1 MNNATIQS
9 SFNNGNITASANYLG
24 GIVGYISNGSNVSN
38 TYNRGEIKGSN
49 YVGGIT
55 GYSVGAYS
63 IRTYVNYS
71 YNSGL
76 VSGTANVNGVIGAN
90 GSHSYLSHV
99 YYDTTVLADFD
110 PGQGYIKPAITNN
123 SYGKTSDFLLN
134 SSLGTLGFNASI
146 WELRSKSGDYDYYP
160 QLTVFA
166 NNSNLLIKTDSLES
180 VKIDVSYGF
189 GTKDSPF
196 LIKTEQDMHDL
207 SLNVAKGNTYLNYH
221 FKVDDGL
228 TSFDLGDFI
237 PIGSADNEFQ
247 GSFDGNGAEFKLNI
261 DRPDSDY
268 QGLFGFHRTG
278 EIKNLSVSGT
288 VRGRSYVGGIVGYQ
302 INSKVLNVYNEATIL
317 GEGNYAGGITGYLTS
332 SSTIDY
338 AYNTGEITGA
348 NYVGGIAGSIIGA
361 YSSRSYIRNTYS
373 RGKVSSKTSGN
384 VNGVA
389 VAGSYGY
396 INNSYYDVI
405 VIANYY
411 QPEGYFKPSSL
422 ETATY
427 AKNTSQLIYN
437 NQGLLANS
445 HFYFKEKTEA
455 NGYYPQLKVFSENEV
470 TETASRSLDSV
481 TIDISDGTG
490 TKDLPF
496 MIYNEDDLIEIN
508 NKVKNGN
515 TFQGFYFKVA
525 DSVNKLEFENYEPI
539 GTPNNPFYGSF
550 DGNNKEFNINI
561 ETESDYQGLFGY
573 FGIGKI
579 SNLYL
584 TRSIT
589 GNDYVAGVVGRQISG
604 NIENV
609 YNLATV
615 TGNSYVG
622 GIVGH
627 MNNATIQTSFNNGNI
642 TASANYL
649 GGIVGYISNGSNVS
663 NTYNRGEIKGSS
675 YVGGIA
681 GYIVGAY
688 SNRANVNFAYN
699 TGLISGTAN
708 VNGVIGASGSYT
720 NLSRVYYDTSVL
732 ADFDPGQGYIKPAIT
747 NNSYGKTSDF
757 LLNSNHNTLGFNE
770 NIWELRSKSG
780 DYDYYPQLT
789 VFANNSNLLIKT
801 DSLESVKIDVSYGFG
816 TKDSPF
822 LIKTEQ
828 DMHDLSLNV
837 AKGNTYLN
845 YHFKVNDGLTS
856 FDLGDFIP
864 IGSADNEFQGSFDGN
879 GAEFKLNIDRPDSDY
894 QGLFGFHR
902 TGEIKNLSVS
912 GTVRGRSYV
921 GGIVGYQINSKVLN
935 VYNEATIL
943 GEGNYAGGITG
954 YLTSSSTI
962 DYAYNTGEITGA
974 NYVGGIAGSIIGA
987 YSSRSYI
994 RNTYSRGKV
1003 SSKTSGN
1010 VNGVAVAGS
1019 HGYISNS
1026 YYDVIVI
1033 ANYYQPEGYF
1043 KPSSLETATYAKNTS
1058 QLIYNNQGLLANSHF
1073 YFEPKTTESGYYPQ
1087 LKVFSEN
1094 EVTET
1099 ASRSLESVTIDISGG
1114 VGTFDLPFM
1123 IYNED
1128 DLIEL
1133 NSKVK
1138 NGNTF
1143 QGFYFKVD
1151 DSVERLEFENYE
1163 PIGTSDNPFYG
1174 SFDGNNKEFNIN
1186 IESESDYQ
1194 GLFGYFGIGKIS
1206 NLYVTGSI
1214 TGNDYVAG
1222 VVGRQISGN
1231 IENVYNLATVTGNS
1245 YVGGIVGHMNNATIQ
1260 TSFNNGNITA
1270 SANYLGGI
1278 VGYISNSS
1286 NVSNTYNRG
1295 EIKGGRYVG
1304 GIAGYSVGAYSIRT
1318 YINYAY
1324 SAGLVSGTA
1333 NVNGVIGANGSHS
1346 YLSHVYYEVSMLR
1359 SFEPGEGY
1367 IKPSSTVSSQGLDKT
1382 SMFGDLM
1389 STKGF
1394 NSNIWSFKEIEGNY
1408 AYYPQIKYF
1417 AENCNEHV
1425 RNDSIISVRTNPFTG
1440 DGTKESPYLIR
1451 NVKDMVV
1458 LSHSISEEYDALGVY
1473 YLVESAVFELNLV
1486 GTNFIPIGQEVS
1498 FKGNFDGNYAHFII
1512 NINKENENFVGLFGN
1527 LSSDANVSNLSIS
1540 GDVKGKNYV
1549 GGISGRNEGNIN
1561 NVYAKVNVNGNQNV
1575 GGIIGYNKGYINTT
1589 FSTGNVIG
1597 NQAVGGLIG
1606 FNDGSIEEAY
1616 YGGKIQGKNN
1626 VGALIGF
1633 SSNEEIS
1640 KLNYNGTIIYYDD
1653 IITDYIKPIN
1663 AVGNNYTFNHFNV
1676 AKEQLTGLD
1685 VFNSDEINLTNDL
1698 WITKETNG
1706 LYDYYPQIEG
1716 FAEHESSV
1724 VRNNSSQ
1731 YASVIRFATGS
1742 GSKSNPYIIRNED
1755 DMKALSD
1762 ITKSNNL
1769 LGIYFK
1775 VLDGVTLLDLTNPD
1789 LGFESIGHSANINQQ
1804 FRGGFDGNGV
1814 TIKVDLNNNKTY
1826 VGLFGYIG
1834 SDAEIKRS
1842 EERRVGKECRLWWS
1856 PY

>member
-1 MNNATIQS
+1 MNNATIQTSFNNGNIIANNNYLGGIVGYISNGSNVSNTYNRGEIKGSSYVGGIAGYIVGAYSNRANVNFAYNTGLISGTANVNGVIGASGSYTNLSRVYYDTSVLADFDPGQGYIKPAITNNSYGKTSDFLLNSNHNTLGFNENTWELRSKSGDYDYYPQLTVFANNSNLLIKTDSLESVKIDVSYGFGTKDSPFLIKTEQDMHDLSLNVAKGNTYLNYHFKVNDGLTSFDLGDFIPIGSADNEFQGSFDGNGAEFKLNIDRPDSDYQGLFGFHRTGEIKNLSVSGTVRGRSYVGGIVGYQINSKVLNVYNEATILGEGNYTGGITGYLTSSSTIDYAYNTGEITGSSYVGGIAGYITGSYSNNSYIKNAYSRGKVSSKTSGNVNGVAVAGSYGYINNSYYDVIVIANYYQPEGYFKPSSLESASYALNSQQFYDMDSTRLNANYWHFEERTSSYGHYPQLKYFVDHPYDELDYKKNSSRLSVRVNITKGVGTFELPFIIHNEDDLIELNNKVKNGNTFQGFYFKVDDSVERLEFENYEPIGTPNNPFYGSFDGNNKEFNINIESESDYQGLFGYFGIGKISNLYVTGSITGNDYVAGVVGRQISGNIENVYNLATVTGNSYVGGIVGHMNNATIQS
-9 SFNNGNITASANYLG
+9 SFNNGSIIANNNYLG

-221 FKVDDGL
+221 FKV
-228 TSFDLGDFI
+228 
-237 PIGSADNEFQ
+237 
-247 GSFDGNGAEFKLNI
+247 
-261 DRPDSDY
+261 
-268 QGLFGFHRTG
+268 
-278 EIKNLSVSGT
+278 
-288 VRGRSYVGGIVGYQ
+288 
-302 INSKVLNVYNEATIL
+302 
-317 GEGNYAGGITGYLTS
+317 
-332 SSTIDY
+332 
-338 AYNTGEITGA
+338 
-348 NYVGGIAGSIIGA
+348 
-361 YSSRSYIRNTYS
+361 
-373 RGKVSSKTSGN
+373 
-384 VNGVA
+384 
-389 VAGSYGY
+389 
-396 INNSYYDVI
+396 
-405 VIANYY
+405 
-411 QPEGYFKPSSL
+411 
-422 ETATY
+422 
-427 AKNTSQLIYN
+427 
-437 NQGLLANS
+437 
-445 HFYFKEKTEA
+445 
-455 NGYYPQLKVFSENEV
+455 
-470 TETASRSLDSV
+470 
-481 TIDISDGTG
+481 
-490 TKDLPF
+490 
-496 MIYNEDDLIEIN
+496 
-508 NKVKNGN
+508 
-515 TFQGFYFKVA
+515 
-525 DSVNKLEFENYEPI
+525 
-539 GTPNNPFYGSF
+539 
-550 DGNNKEFNINI
+550 
-561 ETESDYQGLFGY
+561 
-573 FGIGKI
+573 
-579 SNLYL
+579 
-584 TRSIT
+584 
-589 GNDYVAGVVGRQISG
+589 
-604 NIENV
+604 
-609 YNLATV
+609 
-615 TGNSYVG
+615 
-622 GIVGH
+622 
-627 MNNATIQTSFNNGNI
+627 
-642 TASANYL
+642 
-649 GGIVGYISNGSNVS
+649 
-663 NTYNRGEIKGSS
+663 
-675 YVGGIA
+675 
-681 GYIVGAY
+681 
-688 SNRANVNFAYN
+688 
-699 TGLISGTAN
+699 
-708 VNGVIGASGSYT
+708 
-720 NLSRVYYDTSVL
+720 
-732 ADFDPGQGYIKPAIT
+732 
-747 NNSYGKTSDF
+747 
-757 LLNSNHNTLGFNE
+757 
-770 NIWELRSKSG
+770 
-780 DYDYYPQLT
+780 
-789 VFANNSNLLIKT
+789 
-801 DSLESVKIDVSYGFG
+801 
-816 TKDSPF
+816 
-822 LIKTEQ
+822 
-828 DMHDLSLNV
+828 
-837 AKGNTYLN
+837 
-845 YHFKVNDGLTS
+845 NDGLTS

-943 GEGNYAGGITG
+943 GEGNYTGGITG

-974 NYVGGIAGSIIGA
+974 NYVGGIAGSVVGS
-987 YSSRSYI
+987 YSYGSYI
-994 RNTYSRGKV
+994 RNTYSRGEV

-1019 HGYISNS
+1019 YGYINNS

-1143 QGFYFKVD
+1143 QGFYFKVA

-1163 PIGTSDNPFYG
+1163 PIGTPDNPFYG

-1186 IESESDYQ
+1186 IETESDYQ

-1304 GIAGYSVGAYSIRT
+1304 GIAGYSVGAYSSRT

-1346 YLSHVYYEVSMLR
+1346 YLSHVYYDTTVLAD
-1359 SFEPGEGY
+1359 FDPGQGY
-1367 IKPSSTVSSQGLDKT
+1367 IKPAITNNSYGKT
-1382 SMFGDLM
+1382 SDFLLNSSLGTL
-1389 STKGF
+1389 GF
-1394 NSNIWSFKEIEGNY
+1394 NQSIW
-1408 AYYPQIKYF
+1408 
-1417 AENCNEHV
+1417 
-1425 RNDSIISVRTNPFTG
+1425 
-1440 DGTKESPYLIR
+1440 
-1451 NVKDMVV
+1451 
-1458 LSHSISEEYDALGVY
+1458 
-1473 YLVESAVFELNLV
+1473 ELR
-1486 GTNFIPIGQEVS
+1486 S
-1498 FKGNFDGNYAHFII
+1498 K
-1512 NINKENENFVGLFGN
+1512 
-1527 LSSDANVSNLSIS
+1527 S
-1540 GDVKGKNYV
+1540 GD
-1549 GGISGRNEGNIN
+1549 
-1561 NVYAKVNVNGNQNV
+1561 
-1575 GGIIGYNKGYINTT
+1575 
-1589 FSTGNVIG
+1589 
-1597 NQAVGGLIG
+1597 
-1606 FNDGSIEEAY
+1606 
-1616 YGGKIQGKNN
+1616 
-1626 VGALIGF
+1626 
-1633 SSNEEIS
+1633 
-1640 KLNYNGTIIYYDD
+1640 
-1653 IITDYIKPIN
+1653 
-1663 AVGNNYTFNHFNV
+1663 
-1676 AKEQLTGLD
+1676 
-1685 VFNSDEINLTNDL
+1685 
-1698 WITKETNG
+1698 
-1706 LYDYYPQIEG
+1706 YDYYPQLTV
-1716 FAEHESSV
+1716 FA
-1724 VRNNSSQ
+1724 NNS
-1731 YASVIRFATGS
+1731 
-1742 GSKSNPYIIRNED
+1742 
-1755 DMKALSD
+1755 
-1762 ITKSNNL
+1762 NL
-1769 LGIYFK
+1769 LIKTDSLESVKIDVSYGFGTKDSPFLIKTEQDMHDLSLNVAKGNTYLNYHFK
-1775 VLDGVTLLDLTNPD
+1775 VDDGLTSFD
-1789 LGFESIGHSANINQQ
+1789 LGDFIPIGSADNEFQ
-1804 FRGGFDGNGV
+1804 GSFDGNGAEF
-1814 TIKVDLNNNKTY
+1814 KLNIDRPDSDY
-1826 VGLFGYIG
+1826 QGLFGFHRTG
-1834 SDAEIKRS
+1834 EIKNLSVSGTVRGRS
-1842 EERRVGKECRLWWS
+1842 YVGGIVGYQINSKVLNVYNEATILGEGN
-1856 PY
+1856 YTGGITG

>member
-1 MNNATIQS
+1 MEFKTNKINLRLISILSIIFLSIFIVFSLIFNSIKNNNPSDNFKLNYRSPQTESVFMAEGQDGSEENPYVISNADDMKLLSQAVLEGNTFFGKTIVVS
-9 SFNNGNITASANYLG
+9 ASANEIGLG
-24 GIVGYISNGSNVSN
+24 N
-38 TYNRGEIKGSN
+38 
-49 YVGGIT
+49 
-55 GYSVGAYS
+55 
-63 IRTYVNYS
+63 
-71 YNSGL
+71 
-76 VSGTANVNGVIGAN
+76 
-90 GSHSYLSHV
+90 
-99 YYDTTVLADFD
+99 
-110 PGQGYIKPAITNN
+110 
-123 SYGKTSDFLLN
+123 
-134 SSLGTLGFNASI
+134 
-146 WELRSKSGDYDYYP
+146 
-160 QLTVFA
+160 
-166 NNSNLLIKTDSLES
+166 
-180 VKIDVSYGF
+180 
-189 GTKDSPF
+189 
-196 LIKTEQDMHDL
+196 
-207 SLNVAKGNTYLNYH
+207 
-221 FKVDDGL
+221 
-228 TSFDLGDFI
+228 FI
-237 PIGSADNEFQ
+237 PIGTSEKPFQ
-247 GSFDGNGAEFKLNI
+247 GTFDGFGVKFILNI
-261 DRPDSDY
+261 NRPDSDY
-268 QGLFGFHRTG
+268 QGLFGYISG
-278 EIKNLSVSGT
+278 AKIENLSVTGT
-288 VRGRSYVGGIVGYQ
+288 VKGKSYVGGIVGYQ

-317 GEGNYAGGITGYLTS
+317 GEGNYTGGITGYLTS

-338 AYNTGEITGA
+338 AYNTGEIKGGR
-348 NYVGGIAGSIIGA
+348 YVGGIAGYLVGA
-361 YSSRSYIRNTYS
+361 NSSRSYIRNTYS
-373 RGKVSSKTSGN
+373 RGEVSSKTSGN

-422 ETATY
+422 ESASY
-427 AKNTSQLIYN
+427 ALNSQQFYDMDSTRLNANYWHFEERTSSY
-437 NQGLLANS
+437 G
-445 HFYFKEKTEA
+445 H
-455 NGYYPQLKVFSENEV
+455 YPQLKYFVDHPYDELDYKKNS
-470 TETASRSLDSV
+470 SRLSV
-481 TIDISDGTG
+481 R
-490 TKDLPF
+490 
-496 MIYNEDDLIEIN
+496 
-508 NKVKNGN
+508 V
-515 TFQGFYFKVA
+515 
-525 DSVNKLEFENYEPI
+525 
-539 GTPNNPFYGSF
+539 
-550 DGNNKEFNINI
+550 
-561 ETESDYQGLFGY
+561 
-573 FGIGKI
+573 
-579 SNLYL
+579 
-584 TRSIT
+584 
-589 GNDYVAGVVGRQISG
+589 
-604 NIENV
+604 
-609 YNLATV
+609 
-615 TGNSYVG
+615 
-622 GIVGH
+622 
-627 MNNATIQTSFNNGNI
+627 NI
-642 TASANYL
+642 T
-649 GGIVGYISNGSNVS
+649 
-663 NTYNRGEIKGSS
+663 K
-675 YVGGIA
+675 
-681 GYIVGAY
+681 
-688 SNRANVNFAYN
+688 
-699 TGLISGTAN
+699 
-708 VNGVIGASGSYT
+708 
-720 NLSRVYYDTSVL
+720 
-732 ADFDPGQGYIKPAIT
+732 
-747 NNSYGKTSDF
+747 
-757 LLNSNHNTLGFNE
+757 
-770 NIWELRSKSG
+770 
-780 DYDYYPQLT
+780 
-789 VFANNSNLLIKT
+789 
-801 DSLESVKIDVSYGFG
+801 
-816 TKDSPF
+816 
-822 LIKTEQ
+822 
-828 DMHDLSLNV
+828 
-837 AKGNTYLN
+837 
-845 YHFKVNDGLTS
+845 
-856 FDLGDFIP
+856 
-864 IGSADNEFQGSFDGN
+864 
-879 GAEFKLNIDRPDSDY
+879 
-894 QGLFGFHR
+894 
-902 TGEIKNLSVS
+902 
-912 GTVRGRSYV
+912 
-921 GGIVGYQINSKVLN
+921 
-935 VYNEATIL
+935 
-943 GEGNYAGGITG
+943 
-954 YLTSSSTI
+954 
-962 DYAYNTGEITGA
+962 
-974 NYVGGIAGSIIGA
+974 
-987 YSSRSYI
+987 
-994 RNTYSRGKV
+994 
-1003 SSKTSGN
+1003 
-1010 VNGVAVAGS
+1010 
-1019 HGYISNS
+1019 
-1026 YYDVIVI
+1026 
-1033 ANYYQPEGYF
+1033 
-1043 KPSSLETATYAKNTS
+1043 
-1058 QLIYNNQGLLANSHF
+1058 
-1073 YFEPKTTESGYYPQ
+1073 
-1087 LKVFSEN
+1087 
-1094 EVTET
+1094 
-1099 ASRSLESVTIDISGG
+1099 G
-1114 VGTFDLPFM
+1114 VGTFELPF
-1123 IYNED
+1123 IIHNED

-1133 NSKVK
+1133 NNKVK

-1163 PIGTSDNPFYG
+1163 PIGTPDNPFYG

-1186 IESESDYQ
+1186 IETESDYQ

-1231 IENVYNLATVTGNS
+1231 IENVYNLATITGNS

-1359 SFEPGEGY
+1359 SFEPGEDY

-1417 AENCNEHV
+1417 AENCNENV

-1804 FRGGFDGNGV
+1804 FRGGFDGNAV

-1834 SDAEIKRS
+1834 SDAEIKNI
-1842 EERRVGKECRLWWS
+1842 EITGKVVGIDYVGGLAGLIDNAS
-1856 PY
+1856 ISNVFNHAT